1 MAKYTFISDAPAILT
16 GLVQGGNAE
25 HSPAEGNPEVE
36 LGTTVV
42 AFPGDTIDTGDDE
55 YISAFLEEARKPAP
69 KQPAKKPESTP
80 DKTSKEN

>member
-1 MAKYTFISDAPAILT
+1 MAKYTFTGDNPAILV
-16 GLVQGGNAE
+16 GLIQGVNAE

-42 AFPGDTIDTGDDE
+42 ASLGDTIDTGDDE

-69 KQPAKKPESTP
+69 KSPKTPKPDTTDE
-80 DKTSKEN
+80 TSKES